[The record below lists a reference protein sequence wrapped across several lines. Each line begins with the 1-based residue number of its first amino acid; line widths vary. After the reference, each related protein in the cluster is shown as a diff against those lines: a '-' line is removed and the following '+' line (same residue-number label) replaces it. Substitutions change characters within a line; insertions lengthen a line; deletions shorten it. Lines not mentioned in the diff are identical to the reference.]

1 MATLILTDFQ
11 CVDETNEIGSDSPY
25 FVFFIG
31 KGRDAGAAKLV
42 TVRGPGWDE
51 RVDQGDILHPNMAVA
66 EVDRDTVVLCA
77 LMEEDLATDI
87 TTGTGA
93 YRKVRDHM
101 RMLLS
106 TVAAN
111 GSVSTAEIAEALIP
125 EFRRE
130 ILAHRTNDDL
140 VDVIPVPADI
150 DLRAHGPFSME
161 ESGAHY
167 LVWFA
172 IE

>member
-31 KGRDAGAAKLV
+31 KGGDAGAAKLV

-51 RVDQGDILHPNMAVA
+51 RVDQGDILHPKMAVD
-66 EVDRDTVVLCA
+66 EVDRDTLVLCA
-77 LMEEDLATDI
+77 LMEEDLGTDV

-93 YRKVRDHM
+93 FRKVRDHM
-101 RMLLS
+101 RTLLS
-106 TVAAN
+106 TVAAS
-111 GSVSTAEIAEALIP
+111 GSFSVEQLAESLMP
-125 EFRRE
+125 ELRRE
-130 ILAHRTNDDL
+130 ILSHRINDDL
-140 VDVIPVPADI
+140 IDVIHVPTDI
-150 DLRAHGPFSME
+150 DPRAHGSFSMQD
-161 ESGAHY
+161 SGAHY

>member
-11 CVDETNEIGSDSPY
+11 CVNETNEIGSDSPY
-25 FVFFIG
+25 FVFLIG

-51 RVDQGDILHPNMAVA
+51 RVSEGQILHPNVAVD
-66 EVDRDTVVLCA
+66 EVDRDTVILCA
-77 LMEEDLATDI
+77 LMEEDLRTDI

-93 YRKVRDHM
+93 FRKVRDHM
-101 RMLLS
+101 RMLLA
-106 TVAAN
+106 TVAAS
-111 GSVSTAEIAEALIP
+111 GSLSTDQVAEALIP

-140 VDVIPVPADI
+140 VDAIHVPANI
-150 DLRAHGPFSME
+150 NLRAHGAFNVE
-161 ESGAHY
+161 GAGGRY